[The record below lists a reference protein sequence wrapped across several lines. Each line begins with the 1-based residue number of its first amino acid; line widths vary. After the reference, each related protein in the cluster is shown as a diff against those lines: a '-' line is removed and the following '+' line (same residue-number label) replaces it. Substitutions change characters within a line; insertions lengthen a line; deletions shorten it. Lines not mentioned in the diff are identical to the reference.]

1 MKFLPINQSSVY
13 PKPVLCFCLCINT
26 NIYLH
31 NIHEPSDIELMINL
45 ILLDL
50 VTCKNKIERFKVQDE
65 KKLIDQ
71 LPFVFNFEIFHFL
84 FPQVTMVREF
94 QVNFYASKLSLD
106 ISNSIGLN
114 QMIETR

>member
-45 ILLDL
+45 ILLSL
-50 VTCKNKIERFKVQDE
+50 VTCKKKIERNKVQNEE
-65 KKLIDQ
+65 KL
-71 LPFVFNFEIFHFL
+71 L
-84 FPQVTMVREF
+84 
-94 QVNFYASKLSLD
+94 
-106 ISNSIGLN
+106 
-114 QMIETR
+114 

>member
-1 MKFLPINQSSVY
+1 M
-13 PKPVLCFCLCINT
+13 
-26 NIYLH
+26 H

-94 QVNFYASKLSLD
+94 QVNFYVSKLSLD